1 MNQIRTPG
9 AVWFNDRDFDDIG
22 VAIVRVDGALGVNTA
37 APDLAAMGGSV
48 GQSVMSLDYNIEP
61 RQVTVRVLLQAT
73 SAAEYAARLEKLVY
87 LCSTGTVELRTAHDP
102 DYILLVR
109 WKGHTLPRI
118 APQFA
123 AVNPIVG
130 EGDLIFTCIV
140 PFHVERTGKA
150 YGITTAGP
158 TGRVRIP
165 NGSGPSLWEAE
176 LVAGS
181 APADNPTLTLYND
194 LGFKVGEMQWQTSL
208 TAVGDFI
215 RADATR
221 QRTTVT
227 VAGVESTNN
236 GLLRTGDRWF
246 LIRPQYGDWES
257 QSWVYAEVTA
267 GGTPSTGVIDCYLKV
282 RRLKVT

>member
-1 MNQIRTPG
+1 MNIIRTPG
-9 AVWFNDRDFDDIG
+9 VVFFNDRDFSDLDL
-22 VAIVRVDGALGVNTA
+22 AIVRADGVLGTNTA
-37 APDLAAMGGSV
+37 QPDLAAMGASV
-48 GQSVMSLDYNIEP
+48 GQSVMSLDFNVEP
-61 RQVTVRVLLQAT
+61 RQISIRVLLQAASVT
-73 SAAEYAARLEKLVY
+73 EYNARLEKLLY
-87 LCSTGTVELRTAHDP
+87 LISTGTVEIRTAHDP
-102 DYILLVR
+102 NYILLSR
-109 WKGHTLPRI
+109 WRGHTLPVFS
-118 APQFA
+118 PQFLPSGQ
-123 AVNPIVG
+123 VSV
-130 EGDLIFTCIV
+130 EGDLLFTCIV
-140 PFHVERTGKA
+140 PFPVERTGKA

-158 TGRVRIP
+158 TGRIRIP

-181 APADNPTLTLYND
+181 APADNPTLTIYND
-194 LGFKVGEMQWQTSL
+194 LGFKVGEMQWVTSL

-227 VAGVESTNN
+227 LAGVTSTNN

-257 QSWVYAEVTA
+257 GSWVYAEVTA